1 MGRQVHTLFGFVKL
15 LSRWQKQM
23 VLLLLDPAVV
33 ILAAAVTL
41 ALFAP
46 PEADAPAWLFGNH
59 AMILLTALVALGAG
73 FALGLHRV
81 QLKSYELSSVGRSA
95 VLAAAV
101 AIVLGAH
108 AGLGQRDL
116 MPGAAL
122 TFGLMSLCLGV
133 LVRMALLQILLR
145 VYSENGAPRRVLI
158 YGAGATGA
166 QLAFALKTHGDIEA
180 VAFIDDN
187 PVLHGMRVAGL
198 PVHPANKLRSLIPAH
213 GLERVLLAMPQLGPA
228 QRVRIARR
236 IAALGIEVQAL
247 PSFAQLVGEEAILDQ
262 LAPVLP
268 ESFVNRKAHD
278 RALGTSS
285 RVYRDKT
292 VMVTGAGGSIGSELC
307 RQVLAC
313 APRRLVLLELSELAL
328 YTIERELR
336 SLAEGIAC
344 EIVPVL
350 GTVTDRRQVR
360 ATLERHDVQIVLHAA
375 AYKHVPLL
383 ESNAAA
389 ALTNNVI
396 GTATLAQEAVA
407 HGVERLIHVSTDK
420 AVRPVGLMG
429 ASKRLSELVIADL
442 ARDATGT
449 TLSMVRFGNVLGSS
463 GSVIPLFREQVERGG
478 PVTVT
483 ARDVTRYFMTIAEAA
498 KLVLRAGAMAEGG
511 EVFVLD
517 MGKPVRIVDLARQVI
532 EASGYSVRDAANP
545 DGDIDI
551 VITGLRPGEKTHE
564 ELSILPDRAPTAHP
578 KIFTTSEIGL
588 SSFETR
594 RAMQALSATLARGDD
609 DAARAEAMHWVQRDL
624 SSVTDAVAQ
633 QR

>member
-33 ILAAAVTL
+33 ILAGAVTL
-41 ALFAP
+41 VLFAP
-46 PEADAPAWLFGNH
+46 PEADAPAWVFGNH

-73 FALGLHRV
+73 FGLGLHRV

-101 AIVLGAH
+101 AVVLGVH
-108 AGLGQRDL
+108 AALGQRDL

-133 LVRMALLQILLR
+133 FVRMTLLQILQR
-145 VYSENGAPRRVLI
+145 VYSQSGAPRRVLI

-198 PVHPANKLRSLIPAH
+198 PVHPANKLRSLIPVY
-213 GLERVLLAMPQLGPA
+213 GLDRVLLAMPQLGPGK
-228 QRVRIARR
+228 RVRIARR
-236 IAALGIEVQAL
+236 IAALGVEVQAL
-247 PSFAQLVGEEAILDQ
+247 PSFAQLVGEEAIIDQ

-278 RALGTSS
+278 RVLGTSS
-285 RVYRDKT
+285 RVYKDKT

-328 YTIERELR
+328 YSIERELG

-350 GTVTDRRQVR
+350 GTVTDRQQVR

-383 ESNAAA
+383 ENNAAA

-442 ARDATGT
+442 AREATGT

-498 KLVLRAGAMAEGG
+498 KLVLRAGAMAKGG

-532 EASGYSVRDAANP
+532 EASGYTVRDADNP

-578 KIFTTSEIGL
+578 KIFTTSETGL

-609 DAARAEAMHWVQRDL
+609 AAARAEAMRWVQRDL
-624 SSVTDAVAQ
+624 SSITDAVAQ